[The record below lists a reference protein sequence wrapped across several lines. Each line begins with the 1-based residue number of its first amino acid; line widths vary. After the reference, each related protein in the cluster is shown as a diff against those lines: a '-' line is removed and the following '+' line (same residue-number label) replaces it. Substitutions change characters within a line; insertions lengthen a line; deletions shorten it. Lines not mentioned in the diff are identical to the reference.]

1 MAKKETIE
9 LTLTLTL
16 EKEGEDLTLKA
27 VSVDGADIPIEF
39 EQEDYIEDEYSE
51 DYEHY
56 EDDTILG
63 VDKTTALAVGM
74 GLLGVGQDK

>member
-1 MAKKETIE
+1 MSKKETIE

-39 EQEDYIEDEYSE
+39 EEADHYEEADYIEEE
-51 DYEHY
+51 E
-56 EDDTILG
+56 TILG